1 MNLGLAKGV
10 KEWHLPAM
18 FRREFSPSLIRPSVL
33 QRLQAYAW
41 LGAVSGMLLSSASA
55 GDVAKTFGFAGKE
68 IYPIDNQFNL
78 LRSADIDGDG
88 LNDLIVVNNSRSKI
102 NLLFNQTGKPPE
114 KKKEVIGERK
124 EINALPT
131 DARFKIDSIASEK
144 RIAGL
149 VVADLNGDKKPDIA
163 YYGEPKELVVILNDG
178 KKGWS
183 TPKRW
188 PIDDG
193 QLTPNGLTEG
203 DINGDK
209 REDLILLS
217 ESFLY
222 VLKQKE
228 DGSLAEPEKISFTGN
243 VKAIQILDIN
253 ADGRDDLLLVNWDNA
268 NPFRFRLQDAEGNLG
283 PEIHF
288 EQSPIRSYWSDDL
301 DGDGRT
307 EIVTIAQASGRSQL
321 YNFTQKNAETT
332 MGQLKLGQLEVL
344 PLTRTDKPR
353 RGVLWLD
360 VNKDKRDD
368 LIVAE
373 PNSGQ
378 LTVYLAQAKGGLG
391 SPQTF
396 PSLAGVAELT
406 AADWD
411 DDGQKEVFLLSS
423 DERQIGVTRFS
434 SKGRLAF
441 PEVLPIKGRP
451 LAFAAGSVVK
461 GQKPQL
467 AVIVDEDGK
476 RSLQF
481 LTPKGAPAV
490 HKLSD
495 SFKSNPA
502 AMQLHDVDQD
512 GLTDLLLL
520 IPYEKV
526 KILRQLADGKF
537 EEIDVAPPG
546 GAMEQPWMSALDA
559 DADGKAELLLAQ
571 KNFLRAVVLEREE
584 GNGSKDT
591 LWRLKVKEQ
600 INGSAANSRITGAAA
615 VPGGKS
621 KAATLFL
628 LDAERKALTVCERGE
643 SGVWQAVKNL
653 PLAVTDFNSLQ
664 PMAMNATSVN
674 TLSLIGANSIGW
686 LNPAGQVWELTE
698 LDSYETPIKDGFLM
712 DVVSGDLNNDKVKD
726 LVFLETGKN
735 YLDIVTYEKPHQM
748 VPANRWQVFE
758 ERTFRGRRGNQP
770 EPREAVVIDL
780 TGDGKND
787 LAIIV
792 HDRIILYPQE

>member
-1 MNLGLAKGV
+1 
-10 KEWHLPAM
+10 M
-18 FRREFSPSLIRPSVL
+18 FCREFSPSSTRSAVF
-33 QRLQAYAW
+33 QRLKAYAW
-41 LGAVSGMLLSSASA
+41 LGALSSSLLSATAA
-55 GDVAKTFGFAGKE
+55 GEAPKGFGFAGKE
-68 IYPIDNQFNL
+68 IYPVDNQFNL

-114 KKKEVIGERK
+114 KKKEIIGEKK
-124 EINALPT
+124 EINELPV
-131 DARFKIDSIASEK
+131 DARFKMDSIASEK
-144 RIAGL
+144 RIAGI
-149 VVADLNGDKKPDIA
+149 VVSDLNGDKKPDIA
-163 YYGEPKELVVILNDG
+163 YYGEPKELVLLLNDG
-178 KKGWS
+178 KKSWS
-183 TPKRW
+183 APKRW

-193 QLTPNGLTEG
+193 QLTPNGLTHG

-209 REDLILLS
+209 RDDLILLS

-222 VLKQKE
+222 VLRQKE
-228 DGSLAEPEKISFTGN
+228 DGSLAEPEKIPFTGT
-243 VKAIQILDIN
+243 VKAIQVLDIN

-288 EQSPIRSYWSDDL
+288 EQPPIRSYWSDDL
-301 DGDGRT
+301 DRDGRT
-307 EIVTIAQASGRSQL
+307 EIVTISQASGRSQI
-321 YNFTQKNAETT
+321 YNFTQKNTETT
-332 MGQLKLGQLEVL
+332 LGQLKLGQLEVL
-344 PLTRTDKPR
+344 PLTRTDKSR

-360 VNKDKRDD
+360 VNRDKRDD

-396 PSLAGVAELT
+396 PSLAGVTELV

-451 LAFAAGSVVK
+451 LAFAAGAIVK
-461 GQKPQL
+461 GQKAQL
-467 AVIVDEDGK
+467 AVIVDDDGK

-481 LTPKGAPAV
+481 LSPKGAPVV
-490 HKLSD
+490 HKLGD

-502 AMQLHDVDQD
+502 VMQLHDVDQD
-512 GLTDLLLL
+512 GLTDLLVL

-546 GAMEQPWMSALDA
+546 GTMEQPWMATLDA

-571 KNFLRAVVLEREE
+571 KNFLRAVVLEREANT
-584 GNGSKDT
+584 GDSKDS

-615 VPGGKS
+615 VPSGKG

-653 PLAVTDFNSLQ
+653 PLAVTDFNTLQ
-664 PMAMNATSVN
+664 PVAMNASSAN

-686 LNPAGQVWELTE
+686 LNPAGQTWELT
-698 LDSYETPIKDGFLM
+698 
-712 DVVSGDLNNDKVKD
+712 
-726 LVFLETGKN
+726 
-735 YLDIVTYEKPHQM
+735 
-748 VPANRWQVFE
+748 
-758 ERTFRGRRGNQP
+758 
-770 EPREAVVIDL
+770 
-780 TGDGKND
+780 
-787 LAIIV
+787 
-792 HDRIILYPQE
+792 

>member
-1 MNLGLAKGV
+1 
-10 KEWHLPAM
+10 M
-18 FRREFSPSLIRPSVL
+18 FRREFSPHVSKASVF
-33 QRLQAYAW
+33 QRLKAYAG
-41 LGAVSGMLLSSASA
+41 LGALSGSLLSTTAA
-55 GDVAKTFGFAGKE
+55 DAPKTFGFAGKE
-68 IYPIDNQFNL
+68 IYPIDSQFSL

-102 NLLFNQTGKPPE
+102 NILFNQTGKPPE
-114 KKKEVIGERK
+114 KRKEVIGAKK
-124 EINALPT
+124 EINELPT
-131 DARFKIDSIASEK
+131 DARFKIDAIASEK
-144 RIAGL
+144 RIASIA
-149 VVADLNGDKKPDIA
+149 VKDLNGDKKPDIA

-178 KKGWS
+178 KNGWS

-209 REDLILLS
+209 RNDLILLS

-228 DGSLAEPEKISFTGN
+228 DGTLAEPEKIPFTGN
-243 VKAIQILDIN
+243 VKALQVLDIN
-253 ADGRDDLLLVNWDNA
+253 GDGRDDLLLVNWDNA
-268 NPFRFRLQDAEGNLG
+268 NPFRFRLQDTEGNLG
-283 PEIHF
+283 PETHF
-288 EQSPIRSYWSDDL
+288 EQPPIRSYWSDDL

-307 EIVTIAQASGRSQL
+307 EIVTIAQASGRAQI
-321 YNFTQKNAETT
+321 YNFTQKNAESTL
-332 MGQLKLGQLEVL
+332 GQLKLGQMEVL
-344 PLTRTDKPR
+344 PLTRTDKSR
-353 RGVLWLD
+353 RGTLWLD

-378 LTVYLAQAKGGLG
+378 ITVYLAQAKGGLG

-396 PSLAGVAELT
+396 PSLAGVTDLA

-434 SKGRLAF
+434 AKGRLAF

-451 LAFAAGSVVK
+451 LAFAAGAILK
-461 GQKPQL
+461 GDKQQL
-467 AVIVDEDGK
+467 AVIVDDDGK

-481 LTPKGAPAV
+481 LTPKGAPV
-490 HKLSD
+490 THKLSD

-502 AMQLHDVDQD
+502 AMHLHDVDQD
-512 GLTDLLLL
+512 GLTDLLVL

-526 KILRQLADGKF
+526 KILRQQADGKF

-546 GAMEQPWMSALDA
+546 GTMEQPWMATLDA
-559 DADGKAELLLAQ
+559 DADGKPELLLAQ

-584 GNGSKDT
+584 NKNGESSKDT

-615 VPGGKS
+615 VPSGKG

-628 LDAERKALTVCERGE
+628 LDAERKALTVCERSE

-653 PLAVTDFNSLQ
+653 SLAVTDFNTLL
-664 PMAMNATSVN
+664 PMAMNATSAN

-698 LDSYETPIKDGFLM
+698 LDSYESPIKDAYLM

-735 YLDIVTYEKPHQM
+735 YIDIVTYEKPHHLS
-748 VPANRWQVFE
+748 PANRWQVFE
-758 ERTFRGRRGNQP
+758 ERTFRGRRGGQP

-792 HDRIILYPQE
+792 HDRIIVYPQE

>member
-1 MNLGLAKGV
+1 
-10 KEWHLPAM
+10 M
-18 FRREFSPSLIRPSVL
+18 FRREYSAHKGCTKVI
-33 QRLQAYAW
+33 QRLHAGIW
-41 LGAVSGMLLSSASA
+41 LGVLSGALASSAMAADSA
-55 GDVAKTFGFAGKE
+55 KSFGFTGKE
-68 IYPIDNQFNL
+68 IYPVDNQFNL
-78 LRSADIDGDG
+78 LHAADIDGDG
-88 LNDLIVVNNSRSKI
+88 LNDLIVVNNARSRI
-102 NLLFNQTGKPPE
+102 NILFNRTGKPPE
-114 KKKEVIGERK
+114 KKKEVIGEKK
-124 EINALPT
+124 EVNELPS
-131 DARFKIDSIASEK
+131 DARFKMDSIASEK
-144 RIAGL
+144 RIASI
-149 VVADLNGDKKPDIA
+149 VVTDLNGDKKPDIA
-163 YYGEPKELVVILNDG
+163 YYGEPKELVVLFNDG
-178 KKGWS
+178 KGGWS
-183 TPKRW
+183 APKRW

-193 QLTPNGLTEG
+193 QLSPNALTKG

-209 REDLILLS
+209 RSDLVLLS

-228 DGSLAEPEKISFTGN
+228 DGSLAEPEKIPFTGT
-243 VKAIQILDIN
+243 VKALQVLDIN
-253 ADGRDDLLLVNWDNA
+253 GDGRDDVLLVNWDSP
-268 NPFRFRLQDAEGNLG
+268 NPFRFRLQDTEGNLG

-288 EQSPIRSYWSDDL
+288 EQPPIRSYWSDDL

-307 EIVTIAQASGRSQL
+307 EVVTISQASGRAQI
-321 YNFTQKNAETT
+321 YNFTQKPAEATL
-332 MGQLKLGQLEVL
+332 GQLKLGQLEVL
-344 PLTRTDKPR
+344 PLNRTDKPR

-378 LTVYLAQAKGGLG
+378 ITVYLAQPKGGLG

-396 PSLAGVAELT
+396 PSLAGVTELA

-411 DDGQKEVFLLSS
+411 DDGQKEVFMLSS

-451 LAFAAGSVVK
+451 LAFTAGSLVK
-461 GQKPQL
+461 GHKPQL

-476 RSLQF
+476 RSLQ
-481 LTPKGAPAV
+481 LHTAKGEPFVQA
-490 HKLSD
+490 LSS

-502 AMQLHDVDQD
+502 TMQMHDVDQD
-512 GLTDLLLL
+512 GLMDLLLL

-546 GAMEQPWMSALDA
+546 GTMEQPWMTSLDV
-559 DADGKAELLLAQ
+559 DADGKSELLLAQ
-571 KNFLRAVVLEREE
+571 KNFLRAVVLEKETGADKE
-584 GNGSKDT
+584 SV
-591 LWRLKVKEQ
+591 WRLKVKEQ

-615 VPGGKS
+615 VPSGKG

-628 LDAERKALTVCERGE
+628 LDAERKALTVCERGD
-643 SGVWQAVKNL
+643 SGVWSAVKNL
-653 PLAVTDFNSLQ
+653 PLAVNEFNMLQ
-664 PMAMNATSVN
+664 PVAMNATQLN
-674 TLSLIGANSIGW
+674 TLALIGANSIGW
-686 LNPAGQVWELTE
+686 LNPAGMVWEQTE
-698 LDSYETPIKDGFLM
+698 LDSYETPIKDGYLM

-735 YLDIVTYEKPHQM
+735 YLDIVTYEKPHQL

-758 ERTFRGRRGNQP
+758 ERSFRGRRGALP
-770 EPREAVVIDL
+770 EPREAIVADL

-792 HDRIILYPQE
+792 HDRIIVYPQE

>member
-1 MNLGLAKGV
+1 
-10 KEWHLPAM
+10 M
-18 FRREFSPSLIRPSVL
+18 FRRESSPQVTLPNVF
-33 QRLQAYAW
+33 QRLRAFAW
-41 LGAVSGMLLSSASA
+41 LGVLSGTLASSAGA
-55 GDVAKTFGFAGKE
+55 GEAAKSFGFSGKE
-68 IYPIDNQFNL
+68 IYPVDNQFNL
-78 LRSADIDGDG
+78 LHAADIDGDG
-88 LNDLIVVNNSRSKI
+88 LNDLVVVNNARSRI
-102 NLLFNQTGKPPE
+102 NILFNRTGKPPE
-114 KKKEVIGERK
+114 QKKEIIGERK
-124 EINALPT
+124 EINELPA
-131 DARFKIDSIASEK
+131 DARFKMESIASEK
-144 RIAGL
+144 RISGI
-149 VVADLNGDKKPDIA
+149 VVTDLNGDKKPDIA
-163 YYGEPKELVVILNDG
+163 YYGEPKELVAIFNEG
-178 KKGWS
+178 KAGWS
-183 TPKRW
+183 APKRW

-193 QLTPNGLTEG
+193 QLTPNGLTKG

-209 REDLILLS
+209 RTDLILLS

-222 VLKQKE
+222 VLKQKN
-228 DGSLAEPEKISFTGN
+228 DGMLGEPEKIPFTGT
-243 VKAIQILDIN
+243 VKALQVLDIN
-253 ADGRDDLLLVNWDNA
+253 GDGRDDVLLVNWDSS

-288 EQSPIRSYWSDDL
+288 EQPPIRSYWSDDL
-301 DGDGRT
+301 DSDGRT
-307 EIVTIAQASGRSQL
+307 EIVTISQASGRSQI
-321 YNFTQKNAETT
+321 YNFTQKNAEATL
-332 MGQLKLGQLEVL
+332 GQLKLGQLEVL
-344 PLTRTDKPR
+344 PLTRTDKSR

-378 LTVYLAQAKGGLG
+378 ITVYLAQAKGGLG

-396 PSLAGVAELT
+396 PSLAGVTELA

-423 DERQIGVTRFS
+423 DERQVGVTRFS

-451 LAFAAGSVVK
+451 LAFTAGTIAK

-481 LTPKGAPAV
+481 HSVKGAPV
-490 HKLSD
+490 VQKLSD

-502 AMQLHDVDQD
+502 VMEMHDVDQD

-526 KILRQLADGKF
+526 KILRQEAGGKF

-546 GAMEQPWMSALDA
+546 GTMEQPWMATLDA
-559 DADGKAELLLAQ
+559 DLDGKAELLLAQ
-571 KNFLRAVVLEREE
+571 KNFLRAVVLEKEA
-584 GNGSKDT
+584 GSDKDSV
-591 LWRLKVKEQ
+591 WRLKVKEQ

-615 VPGGKS
+615 VPAGKG

-628 LDAERKALTVCERGE
+628 IDAERKALTVCERGE

-653 PLAVTDFNSLQ
+653 PLAVTDFSSLQ
-664 PMAMNATSVN
+664 AMAMNSSSPN
-674 TLSLIGANSIGW
+674 TLTLIGANTIGW
-686 LNPAGQVWELTE
+686 LNPAGLVWELTE
-698 LDSYETPIKDGFLM
+698 LDSYETPIKDGYLM

-735 YLDIVTYEKPHQM
+735 YLDIVTYEKPHKL

-758 ERTFRGRRGNQP
+758 ERSFRGRRGVQP

-792 HDRIILYPQE
+792 HDRIIVYPQE

>member
-1 MNLGLAKGV
+1 
-10 KEWHLPAM
+10 M
-18 FRREFSPSLIRPSVL
+18 FRREFSPSVTCPSL
-33 QRLQAYAW
+33 LPRLKAYAW
-41 LGAVSGMLLSSASA
+41 LGAASLTLLAQAGASEA
-55 GDVAKTFGFAGKE
+55 PKAFGFAGKE
-68 IYPIDNQFNL
+68 IYPIDSQFNL
-78 LRSADIDGDG
+78 LRSADLDGDG
-88 LNDLIVVNNSRSKI
+88 LNDLVVVNNSRSKI

-114 KKKEVIGERK
+114 KKKEVIGQRK
-124 EINALPT
+124 EINELPA

-144 RIAGL
+144 RIASL
-149 VVADLNGDKKPDIA
+149 VVADLNGDKKPDLA
-163 YYGEPKELVVILNDG
+163 YYGEPKELVVLLNEG

-188 PIDDG
+188 AIDDA

-209 REDLILLS
+209 RNDLILLA

-222 VLKQKE
+222 VLRQRV
-228 DGSLAEPEKISFTGN
+228 DGTLEEPEKIPFTGT
-243 VKAIQILDIN
+243 VKALQVLDIN
-253 ADGRDDLLLVNWDNA
+253 GDGRDDLLLVNWDSA

-288 EQSPIRSYWSDDL
+288 EQPPIRSYWSDDL
-301 DGDGRT
+301 DSDGRT
-307 EIVTIAQASGRSQL
+307 EILTIAQASGRAQI
-321 YNFTQKNAETT
+321 YNFTQKNADATL
-332 MGQLKLGQLEVL
+332 GQLKLGQLEVL

-378 LTVYLAQAKGGLG
+378 ITVYLAQAKGGLG

-396 PSLAGVAELT
+396 PSLAGVSELA

-411 DDGQKEVFLLSS
+411 DDGQKEVFLLSA

-451 LAFAAGSVVK
+451 LAFATGTLVK
-461 GQKPQL
+461 GHVPKL

-476 RSLQF
+476 RSLQ
-481 LTPKGAPAV
+481 LHLAKGAPV
-490 HKLSD
+490 SHKLSD

-512 GLTDLLLL
+512 GLMDLVLL

-526 KILRQLADGKF
+526 KILRQQADGKF

-546 GAMEQPWMSALDA
+546 GTMEQPWMAALDA
-559 DADGKAELLLAQ
+559 DTDGKAELLLAQ
-571 KNFLRAVVLEREE
+571 KNFLRAVVLERDEN
-584 GNGSKDT
+584 GGSKDT

-600 INGSAANSRITGAAA
+600 INGSAANSRITSAASI
-615 VPGGKS
+615 PGGKG

-653 PLAVTDFNSLQ
+653 PLAVTDFNTLQ
-664 PMAMNATSVN
+664 PLAMNATSAN
-674 TLSLIGANSIGW
+674 TLSLLGANSIGW
-686 LNPAGQVWELTE
+686 LNPAGLAWELTE

-735 YLDIVTYEKPHQM
+735 YLDIVTYEKPHQL

-792 HDRIILYPQE
+792 HDRIIVYPQE